1 VSLALINNNY
11 IYKNSIT
18 GLWLFFTHWQHHSF
32 HLEFSQIFSVKIS
45 EIFLSPVGRA
55 GTEALV
61 GGAAIFPN
69 IFVSAVLIGKAA

>member
-1 VSLALINNNY
+1 MLAVSLALINNNY

-61 GGAAIFPN
+61 GGAAIFPEKYFHYN
-69 IFVSAVLIGKAA
+69 